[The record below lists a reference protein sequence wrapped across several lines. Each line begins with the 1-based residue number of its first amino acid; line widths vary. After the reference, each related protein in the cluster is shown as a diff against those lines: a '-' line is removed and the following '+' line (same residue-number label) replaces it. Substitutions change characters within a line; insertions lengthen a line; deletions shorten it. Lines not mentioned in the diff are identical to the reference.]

1 SKEGLVGCESKTNE
15 GLDESSIGRARTA
28 CGSFSNSART
38 LRRRFA
44 PRKILANNA
53 PRRKSLPAM
62 RQCHSLLEPFP
73 DLDNVHILPA
83 ISSVNNTQIVARVSS
98 VGTHFLAYQMNYES
112 HDENAMILPIP
123 VRQPARAIA

>member
-1 SKEGLVGCESKTNE
+1 
-15 GLDESSIGRARTA
+15 
-28 CGSFSNSART
+28 
-38 LRRRFA
+38 
-44 PRKILANNA
+44 
-53 PRRKSLPAM
+53 M